1 MKPVLS
7 EWFYFMATPQE
18 HAFRTEDFDFELPAD
33 LIAQHPTPDARDRA
47 RLLAI
52 HRRNLAVSHRSF
64 PDHVDFLQKGDLL
77 ILNNTKVIPARL
89 RGEKQGTG
97 GKMELLLVEETQ
109 PNQWLVM
116 LKPGK
121 RVRPGTRINLHNL
134 KGNLSNMSAEVLDKT
149 EDGRY
154 RVAFSGI
161 APILDCIDELGE
173 MPLPPYIQRK
183 DHPTEEDKER
193 YQTVYAD
200 PRGSVA
206 APTAGL
212 HYTPE
217 LLDHIRNAGVE
228 VAWVTLHV
236 GLGTFAPV
244 QAEWIT
250 DHKMHE
256 ERFQVSTNTL
266 KAIQKTRSGGGKITA
281 VGTTS
286 LRVMESL
293 ARIWQPGQSTAT
305 LQGRTD
311 IFIYPPYDF
320 KLTDQLITNF
330 HLPKSTLL
338 MLVSA
343 FASPGKTDGLD
354 LIRKAYQE
362 AIQNRYRFFS
372 YGDAMI
378 LA

>member
-1 MKPVLS
+1 
-7 EWFYFMATPQE
+7 MAAPEQ
-18 HAFRTEDFDFELPAD
+18 HAFRTEDFDFELPVD
-33 LIAQHPTPDARDRA
+33 LIAQHPTPDARDRS
-47 RLLAI
+47 RLLVV
-52 HRRNLAVSHRSF
+52 HRKDQSVSHQMF
-64 PDHVDFLQKGDLL
+64 PDHVDLLKKGDLL

-89 RGEKQGTG
+89 RGEKEGTG
-97 GKMELLLVEETQ
+97 GKMELLLVEETK

-121 RVRPGTRINLHNL
+121 RVRPGTRIHLHDLN
-134 KGNLSNMSAEVLDKT
+134 GNVTQLSVEVLDKT

-154 RVAFSGI
+154 HVQFLGSS
-161 APILDCIDELGE
+161 PILDCIDDLGE

-183 DHPTEEDKER
+183 DQPSEEDKTR

-217 LLDHIRNAGVE
+217 LLDRIRDAGVE
-228 VAWVTLHV
+228 IAWVTLHV

-244 QAEWIT
+244 QSEWIT

-256 ERFQVSTNTL
+256 ERFQVSTTTL
-266 KAIQKTRSGGGKITA
+266 KAIQRTRSEGGKITA

-286 LRVMESL
+286 LRVLESL
-293 ARIWQPGQSTAT
+293 ARIWKPGDAT
-305 LQGRTD
+305 DPIQGRTD
-311 IFIYPPYDF
+311 IFIYPPYHF
-320 KLTDQLITNF
+320 QLTDQLITNF

-343 FASPGKTDGLD
+343 FASPGKPDGLN
-354 LIRKAYQE
+354 LIRKAYQK

>member
-1 MKPVLS
+1 
-7 EWFYFMATPQE
+7 MAVPEE
-18 HAFRTEDFDFELPAD
+18 HAFRTEDFDFELPAE
-33 LIAQHPTPDARDRA
+33 LIAQHPTPDARDRS
-47 RLLAI
+47 RLLAV
-52 HRRNLAVSHRSF
+52 HRNENAVSHQTF
-64 PDHVDFLQKGDLL
+64 PDHVKYLTKGDLL

-97 GKMELLLVEETQ
+97 GKMELLLVEEKQ

-121 RVRPGTRINLHNL
+121 RVRPGTRINLHDL
-134 KGNLSNMSAEVLDKT
+134 KGNVSNVSAEVLDKT

-154 RVAFSGI
+154 HVQFLGSS
-161 APILDCIDELGE
+161 PILDCVDALGE

-183 DHPTEEDKER
+183 DHPSEEDKER

-217 LLDHIRNAGVE
+217 LLDRIRHAGVE
-228 VAWVTLHV
+228 IAWVTLHV

-244 QAEWIT
+244 QSEWIT

-256 ERFQVSTNTL
+256 ERFEVTTPTL
-266 KAIQKTRSGGGKITA
+266 TAIQKTRSEGGKITA

-286 LRVMESL
+286 LRVLESL
-293 ARIWQPGQSTAT
+293 ARIWSPGDSTDPI
-305 LQGRTD
+305 QGRTD
-311 IFIYPPYDF
+311 IFIYPPYQF
-320 KLTDQLITNF
+320 QLTDQLITNF

-343 FASPGKTDGLD
+343 FASPGKPDGLD